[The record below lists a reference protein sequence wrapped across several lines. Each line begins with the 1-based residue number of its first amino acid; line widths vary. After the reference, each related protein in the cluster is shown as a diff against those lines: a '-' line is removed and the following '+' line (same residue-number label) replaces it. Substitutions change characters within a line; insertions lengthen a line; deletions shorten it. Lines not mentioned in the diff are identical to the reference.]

1 MYIENSLKTALRK
14 EFNSS
19 WRKLKQIENW
29 FKLVQPEIEFFL
41 YKDFNED
48 NPQYEYYQLE
58 IFDDKHKVSGL
69 SNRSF
74 ISLVNIFG
82 KKIDLVKERMNERKR
97 PRHNSTQH
105 YGLDKVTTKA
115 RVSNSKPSPENE
127 RGK

>member
-1 MYIENSLKTALRK
+1 MYIENSLKSVLRK
-14 EFNSS
+14 EYNAS

-48 NPQYEYYQLE
+48 NPQYEFYRLD
-58 IFDDKHKVSGL
+58 ILDDNHQVSSL

-105 YGLDKVTTKA
+105 YGLDKATAKA
-115 RVSNSKPSPENE
+115 RVSNSKPSPENK